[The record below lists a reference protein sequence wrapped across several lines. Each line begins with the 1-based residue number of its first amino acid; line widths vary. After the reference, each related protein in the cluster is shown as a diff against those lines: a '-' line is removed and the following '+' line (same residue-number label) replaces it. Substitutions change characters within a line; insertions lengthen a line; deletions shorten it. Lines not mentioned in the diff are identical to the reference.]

1 MLDSL
6 DELRLFLAVYE
17 EGTIRAA
24 AQRLGLTAAGGSKK
38 LLALEDR
45 LGRRLFN
52 RTTRKLSPT
61 ADAEK
66 LQRFARQ
73 ILDGV
78 MEAERT
84 FSEAQDVSGSLRIT
98 ASATFA
104 QGYLARVLSSF
115 LAAYPKVVVD
125 LHPTDQV
132 VDVVAKGFDLAIRH
146 GVLADSSMVAQ
157 RISDSRRVICAA
169 PVYWDKVGVPRLPRD
184 LTNLEGLI
192 VGKEVNWSLSK
203 GGSQQSIK
211 IKRRF
216 ESSQAEVVRQMALDG
231 HGIALLADWH
241 VKPDLVSGRLVEA
254 LTDWNVEPNVGVY
267 AVYPSRENMAPPVRA
282 FIEHFKEWATIHPI
296 EAEVK

>member
-84 FSEAQDVSGSLRIT
+84 FSEAQDVSG
-98 ASATFA
+98 
-104 QGYLARVLSSF
+104 V
-115 LAAYPKVVVD
+115 AADRK
-125 LHPTDQV
+125 
-132 VDVVAKGFDLAIRH
+132 
-146 GVLADSSMVAQ
+146 
-157 RISDSRRVICAA
+157 
-169 PVYWDKVGVPRLPRD
+169 
-184 LTNLEGLI
+184 LT
-192 VGKEVNWSLSK
+192 
-203 GGSQQSIK
+203 Q
-211 IKRRF
+211 
-216 ESSQAEVVRQMALDG
+216 
-231 HGIALLADWH
+231 
-241 VKPDLVSGRLVEA
+241 
-254 LTDWNVEPNVGVY
+254 
-267 AVYPSRENMAPPVRA
+267 
-282 FIEHFKEWATIHPI
+282 
-296 EAEVK
+296 